1 MKIIMP
7 KAKIIKKIN
16 RDRLEDYELKILEK
30 ETENEIESLE
40 HTEKTLR
47 EKINEIDKVKQK
59 LEMQELI
66 IGLIS

>member
-30 ETENEIESLE
+30 ETENETESLE
-40 HTEKTLR
+40 HTEKILR
-47 EKINEIDKVKQK
+47 EKINEIDKVNQK
-59 LEMQELI
+59 LEIQELI
-66 IGLIS
+66 IGFIS

>member
-16 RDRLEDYELKILEK
+16 RDRLEDYEFKILEK

-59 LEMQELI
+59 LEIQELI

>member
-30 ETENEIESLE
+30 ETKNEIESLE